1 MRQLTL
7 DLQPAAPPTLENY
20 VTGSNGEAL
29 TALAAWLAPGNREPL
44 FFLCGES
51 GAGKSHLLQA
61 CAAAYGDAHRD
72 PDLASLPATAD
83 PCAVDHLEALG
94 DGGQIVL
101 FNLIN
106 RLRADGGRL
115 LLAARTPPRLLELR
129 EDLRT
134 RLGSGLVYR
143 LRSLSDAE
151 KRAALAE
158 QARERGLDL
167 TPTLLDYLF
176 ARAPRDMRSL
186 AQLLLA
192 IDRFSL
198 EHKRPITLPLLREVL
213 QTSPHT

>member
-7 DLQPAAPPTLENY
+7 DLQPAAPPSLENY

-29 TALAAWLAPGNREPL
+29 TALAAWLAPDNREPL
-44 FFLCGES
+44 FFLWGES

-61 CAAAYGDAHRD
+61 CAATGCDARLD
-72 PDLASLPATAD
+72 PELAGLPASSD
-83 PCAVDHLEALG
+83 PWAVDHLEVLG
-94 DGGQIVL
+94 DSGQIAL

-106 RLRADGGRL
+106 RLRANGGRL
-115 LLAARTPPRLLELR
+115 LLAARLPPRLLELR

-134 RLGSGLVYR
+134 RLGNGLVYR

-158 QARERGLDL
+158 QARARGLEL
-167 TPTLLDYLF
+167 SPAIIDYLF
-176 ARAPRDMRSL
+176 ARVPRDMRSL
-186 AQLLLA
+186 TQLLRA
-192 IDRFSL
+192 IDQFSL

-213 QTSPHT
+213 QTSPPT

>member
-7 DLQPAAPPTLENY
+7 DLQPAGPPSLENY

-29 TALAAWLAPGNREPL
+29 TALAAWLAPDNREPL

-61 CAAAYGDAHRD
+61 CAAACSDARLD
-72 PDLASLPATAD
+72 RELTSLPAAAD
-83 PCAVDHLEALG
+83 PWAVDHLEALTE
-94 DGGQIVL
+94 GGQIVL

-106 RLRADGGRL
+106 RLHASGGRL
-115 LLAARTPPRLLELR
+115 LLAARLPPRLLELR

-143 LRSLSDAE
+143 LSGLSDAE

-158 QARERGLDL
+158 QARARGL
-167 TPTLLDYLF
+167 TLSPAVIDYLF
-176 ARAPRDMRSL
+176 ARVPRDMRSL
-186 AQLLLA
+186 TQLLQAL
-192 IDRFSL
+192 DQFSL
-198 EHKRPITLPLLREVL
+198 EHKRPITVPLLREVL
-213 QTSPHT
+213 QTSPPT